1 VNAALIA
8 VALSDTI
15 QKLGSYAGLAS
26 VVGLGV
32 LSLLYF
38 SQAREV
44 KRLRE
49 WAGRAPERA
58 VELEQRVQADAQR
71 RVVAQPLAPATTAAQ
86 KAEAA
91 RTAAAAALYA
101 KVPPPPPPPA
111 PLVNPTG
118 QLARP
123 VLPGTVPAA
132 GTAATASGEGAVA
145 TPAPGDAPDAT
156 TSGTAEPAVPPATT
170 AAAAARQAAAS
181 AHATSA
187 HDNGNGGQE
196 TRESAAARPDPP
208 DLPAPP
214 STVAGLA
221 GLPGPDHDDDGG
233 MSTGRIA
240 AIVGAAVVT
249 VLAVVVVM
257 LLSSGNDTTTKPNDF
272 GSVTQP
278 SAAGAQSGSPANAGA
293 ATPGLDRRATRVA
306 VLNGTTQTGLARAVA
321 DKIEQA
327 KFTIAGTQNN
337 ADQSVPTTTVSY
349 RAGNQRAAQ
358 VVAQVIGI
366 DSSSVQAVDANTSAA
381 ADADV
386 VVIVGADK
394 IG

>member
-1 VNAALIA
+1 VSVALLA

-15 QKLGSYAGLAS
+15 ERFGAYGGLAS
-26 VVGLGV
+26 IIGLGV

-38 SQAREV
+38 TQAREV

-71 RVVAQPLAPATTAAQ
+71 RVVAQPLSPATTAAQ

-101 KVPPPPPPPA
+101 QVPPPPPPPP
-111 PLVNPTG
+111 PLVGPPG

-123 VLPGTVPAA
+123 ALPGAVPAA
-132 GTAATASGEGAVA
+132 PSASASASGAVTTPASEPGSGADATASA
-145 TPAPGDAPDAT
+145 
-156 TSGTAEPAVPPATT
+156 PAVPPAAT
-170 AAAAARQAAAS
+170 AAAAARQTAVAS
-181 AHATSA
+181 HTPAVQE
-187 HDNGNGGQE
+187 NGTGNQE

-208 DLPAPP
+208 PP
-214 STVAGLA
+214 LSGGALFA
-221 GLPGPDHDDDGG
+221 DEDDDDGGG
-233 MSTGRIA
+233 MSTGRIV
-240 AIVGAAVVT
+240 AIVVGAIAS
-249 VLAVVVVM
+249 VLATVVVM
-257 LLSSGNDTTTKPNDF
+257 VVLTSGDTPTRKPNDF
-272 GSVTQP
+272 GSLTQP
-278 SAAGAQSGSPANAGA
+278 SAGA
-293 ATPGLDRRATRVA
+293 ATPGGSSTNASAAPGLDRRATRVA

-327 KFTIAGTQNN
+327 RFTIAGTENN

-349 RAGNQRAAQ
+349 RAGNERAAQ

-366 DSSSVQAVDANTSAA
+366 DTASVQAVDANTSAA
-381 ADADV
+381 ADAAV
-386 VVIVGADK
+386 IVIVGADK